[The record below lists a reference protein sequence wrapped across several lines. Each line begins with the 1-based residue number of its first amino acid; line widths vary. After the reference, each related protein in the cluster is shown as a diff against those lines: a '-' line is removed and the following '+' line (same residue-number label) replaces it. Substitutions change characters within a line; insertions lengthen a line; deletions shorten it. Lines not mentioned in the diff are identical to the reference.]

1 MSFQRPPKNEA
12 LRESEERYRFLFE
25 SSPAAVYSIDASGVI
40 QEFNRCAAE
49 LWGRSPALGDTDER
63 FCGSHKLFRPDGSY
77 MPHDQCPMAQV
88 AAGVVSEVSN
98 GEVIIQR
105 PDGSRITVIV
115 NIRALTGPDGEIV
128 GAINCFYDITERFR
142 MEQLLQQ
149 QANMLSDENRRK
161 DEFLAMLSHEL
172 RNPLAPIVTSMQLFE
187 RLAGEATEQ
196 KKVLTIVERQLAQ
209 LTRLVDDLTDAS
221 RIGRGIVKLHLE
233 DVTIGD
239 VVERAAESVRH
250 LIDERSHE
258 LAVVL
263 PPEPI
268 WLRADATRLEQIIV
282 NLLANAAK
290 YTEPRRPHCIER
302 RAAAQRMRVAR
313 ARHRNRNLSRAS
325 SSCFRTLY
333 SSGAN
338 VGPFER
344 WLGYRAGARA
354 TSRRVASRASGSAQ
368 RVGRGQRVRS
378 NAARRAFSPVAAIPN
393 CLRLGVRNRA
403 RRWRISGI
411 E

>member
-1 MSFQRPPKNEA
+1 
-12 LRESEERYRFLFE
+12 
-25 SSPAAVYSIDASGVI
+25 
-40 QEFNRCAAE
+40 
-49 LWGRSPALGDTDER
+49 
-63 FCGSHKLFRPDGSY
+63 
-77 MPHDQCPMAQV
+77 
-88 AAGVVSEVSN
+88 
-98 GEVIIQR
+98 
-105 PDGSRITVIV
+105 
-115 NIRALTGPDGEIV
+115 
-128 GAINCFYDITERFR
+128 

-149 QANMLSDENRRK
+149 HANMLTDENRRK

-187 RLAGEATEQ
+187 RLAGDATEQ

-221 RIGRGIVKLHLE
+221 RIGRGIVKLRLE

-290 YTEPRRPHCIER
+290 YTEPGGRILLSIEQ
-302 RAAAQRMRVAR
+302 AAQRMRVAR

-378 NAARRAFSPVAAIPN
+378 NSARRAFSPVAAIPN